1 MEDGYGTIIGEGG
14 GKLSGGQRQRLAL
27 ARAILT
33 DPEIIILDE
42 ATSQVDL
49 ESEKVIY
56 KVLTEFLAD
65 RTAIMITHRMASLQL
80 ADRIIVMDQGKII
93 DDGTHDELIQRNTVY
108 QRMAATELR
117 DIA

>member
-1 MEDGYGTIIGEGG
+1 
-14 GKLSGGQRQRLAL
+14 
-27 ARAILT
+27 
-33 DPEIIILDE
+33 
-42 ATSQVDL
+42 
-49 ESEKVIY
+49 
-56 KVLTEFLAD
+56 
-65 RTAIMITHRMASLQL
+65 MASLQL